1 MWNRVRLSGTH
12 TPGYYRSWEARGQ
25 SLHFLSFTFATHWIK
40 THPKSVELNFPSVFN
55 WFSLLHVSN
64 RSFWF
69 WNDSWSS
76 QTNILSLLRREK
88 WNRINT
94 KRLNVGWYW
103 EHVLEHKQWY
113 FFSFFFFCI
122 FCFFPLLIPAMAVM
136 ELITLSAE
144 ELLLYVIRWGEVN
157 WTQWSGYREIDS
169 GKSDCNLNLCP
180 IK

>member
-94 KRLNVGWYW
+94 KWLNVGWYW
-103 EHVLEHKQWY
+103 EHVLEHRNSDI
-113 FFSFFFFCI
+113 FSASSSFASSAFFLFSFLPWQWWNWLLFQQRNC
-122 FCFFPLLIPAMAVM
+122 CFMSL
-136 ELITLSAE
+136 
-144 ELLLYVIRWGEVN
+144 GEVK
-157 WTQWSGYREIDS
+157 WTGPNDLDI
-169 GKSDCNLNLCP
+169 GK
-180 IK
+180 